1 MALAIFDL
9 DETLIHGDCA
19 TLWSEQMGRL
29 GWVDPQSF
37 MQRNNELMAAYSKGE
52 LAMEV
57 FMDFSLEPLIGRTP
71 EEVAHLVGPWVE
83 DYIEPIIFSDATKT
97 IAAHRKAGDRIL
109 VISASGTHLVKP
121 IAERLGVDE
130 VLGIELEVKGG
141 IYTGNTVGTLTYRE
155 GKITRL
161 LEWLESAKPD
171 VVGLQEIKTETAKFP
186 TEAIAAAVEWTL
198 AQPGNEDVRSVNA
211 VVGETNDGFLN
222 DIRGRHV
229 RIIDARQAIESA
241 ATGPVAE
248 GNVGAGTGKV
258 VPPLPPVSPLIG

>member
-37 MQRNNELMAAYSKGE
+37 MQRNNQLMEAYGQGK
-52 LAMEV
+52 LAMED

-83 DYIEPIIFSDATKT
+83 DDIEPIIFSDATKT

-121 IAERLGVDE
+121 IAERLGIDE

-141 IYTGNTVGTLTYRE
+141 IYTGKTLGTLTYRE

-161 LEWLESAKPD
+161 LEWLDAEEENLEGASFYSDSRNDLPLLLKVDHPHAVNPD
-171 VVGLQEIKTETAKFP
+171 PVLRAHAE
-186 TEAIAAAVEWTL
+186 EAGW
-198 AQPGNEDVRSVNA
+198 
-211 VVGETNDGFLN
+211 
-222 DIRGRHV
+222 
-229 RIIDARQAIESA
+229 
-241 ATGPVAE
+241 PVHHW
-248 GNVGAGTGKV
+248 K
-258 VPPLPPVSPLIG
+258 